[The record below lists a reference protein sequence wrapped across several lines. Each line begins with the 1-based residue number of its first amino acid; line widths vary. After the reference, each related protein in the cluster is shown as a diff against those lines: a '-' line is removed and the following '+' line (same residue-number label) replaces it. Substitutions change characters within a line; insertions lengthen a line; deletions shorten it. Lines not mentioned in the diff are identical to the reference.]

1 MVLSK
6 KEEKIINNMRSLLYC
21 YIHCKGEDI
30 ESYETLSDEELDS
43 LIGKLDDYKR
53 EVREEQRAFGNY
65 DEFYILEFLS
75 IKSTL
80 EKEREKRKS
89 LKTQS

>member
-1 MVLSK
+1 MVLSE
-6 KEEKIINNMRSLLYC
+6 KEEKIVNNMKSSYY

-30 ESYETLSDEELDS
+30 ESYENLSDEELDS

-65 DEFYILEFLS
+65 DEFYILEFQS

-89 LKTQS
+89 SKTQS

>member
-1 MVLSK
+1 MVLSE
-6 KEEKIINNMRSLLYC
+6 KEEKIVNNMKSSYC
-21 YIHCKGEDI
+21 YIHCKGDDI
-30 ESYETLSDEELDS
+30 ESYENLSDEELDS

-65 DEFYILEFLS
+65 DEFYILEFQS

-89 LKTQS
+89 SKTQS

>member
-1 MVLSK
+1 MILSE
-6 KEEKIINNMRSLLYC
+6 KEEKIVNNMRSLYY

-30 ESYETLSDEELDS
+30 ESYENLSDEELDS

-53 EVREEQRAFGNY
+53 EVREEQRAFGIY
-65 DEFYILEFLS
+65 DEFYILEFQS

-80 EKEREKRKS
+80 EKEREKRRS
-89 LKTQS
+89 SKTQS